1 MLTKFKGIKRNY
13 VSKFLY
19 VNDTGTRESFSNL
32 SVTCFGTTGKI
43 GTRIAYEFGSI
54 GSDLILPYRDNIY
67 NETTHYLKMTG

>member
-1 MLTKFKGIKRNY
+1 MQKKLKSISRNY

-32 SVTCFGTTGKI
+32 SVTCFGATGKI

-54 GSDLILPYRDNIY
+54 GSDLVMPYRNDTY
-67 NETTHYLKMTG
+67 NETTHYLKMAG